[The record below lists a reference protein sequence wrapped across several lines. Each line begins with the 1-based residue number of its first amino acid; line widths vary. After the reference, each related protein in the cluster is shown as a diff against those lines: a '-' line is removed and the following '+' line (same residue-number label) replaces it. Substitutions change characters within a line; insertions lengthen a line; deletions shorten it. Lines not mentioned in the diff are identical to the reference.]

1 MYNLTTGTGL
11 LVEERKAL
19 VNALCTALQNHFD
32 DSSAV
37 KATTIADFKI
47 WPTNDDDLCT
57 FGDTWM
63 NTLLQQFGTYLDDAD
78 QVRAE
83 WPMLKSAVLET
94 FLSTN
99 TTTTWSQV
107 NRRFHNEYPQ
117 VLNFFDLILTI
128 PAMSA
133 ACE

>member
-1 MYNLTTGTGL
+1 M
-11 LVEERKAL
+11 
-19 VNALCTALQNHFD
+19 
-32 DSSAV
+32 
-37 KATTIADFKI
+37 
-47 WPTNDDDLCT
+47 TNDDDLHT

-107 NRRFHNEYPQ
+107 NRRFCNEYPQ
-117 VLNFFDLILTI
+117 VLNFFNLILTI